1 MVLDKMG
8 GLIVETEPRLS
19 QAWGEEEENKV
30 RKETTWKRF
39 DSTNPNLE
47 KNKSLLLNL
56 KQVTSLAFPVSTLS
70 CLAVNQFGFVV
81 IPTDILFDSGDV
93 LVQTPP
99 G

>member
-8 GLIVETEPRLS
+8 GLIVQTEPKLS

-30 RKETTWKRF
+30 IVRIDKKKTGKRQNSVSKTPET
-39 DSTNPNLE
+39 
-47 KNKSLLLNL
+47 L
-56 KQVTSLAFPVSTLS
+56 KVTSLAFPVSTLS

-81 IPTDILFDSGDV
+81 IPTDILFDNGDI
-93 LVQTPP
+93 LVQTPL